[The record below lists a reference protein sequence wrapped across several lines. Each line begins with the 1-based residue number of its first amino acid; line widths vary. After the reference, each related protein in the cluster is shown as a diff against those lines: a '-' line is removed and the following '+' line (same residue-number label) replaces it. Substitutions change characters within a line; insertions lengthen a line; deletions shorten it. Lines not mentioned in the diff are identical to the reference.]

1 MPLSSLSRSRLLL
14 VEDDR
19 MVRETIVLML
29 EDDYEVLLSDSI
41 KAALAYLRTPE
52 PAPIEVILLDCL
64 LPDGNLADVLAE
76 ADLKSIPVVL
86 ISGDPRQAEA
96 MDPSRQ
102 FLPKPFTQA
111 TLLKILDTA
120 RG

>member
-52 PAPIEVILLDCL
+52 PAP
-64 LPDGNLADVLAE
+64 
-76 ADLKSIPVVL
+76 
-86 ISGDPRQAEA
+86 R
-96 MDPSRQ
+96 
-102 FLPKPFTQA
+102 
-111 TLLKILDTA
+111 
-120 RG
+120 